1 MKSLSAR
8 KFLNKFLRFGKKI
21 KKSFAIAVQIYQEI
35 AREKELRKAQE
46 QERFRRYRQLYAK
59 QVKVMDPEKLRRDSE
74 DDMLAILC

>member
-21 KKSFAIAVQIYQEI
+21 KKSFAIAVQIYQE
-35 AREKELRKAQE
+35 EELRKAQ
-46 QERFRRYRQLYAK
+46 QRERFRQLYIK
-59 QVKVMDPEKLRRDSE
+59 EVKVVDPERRMRACE